1 LAVNRPTPFHVSRG
15 RRAVVVFAS
24 CAAAALAA
32 PRGARAQSSPD
43 APRTAADSVY
53 ARARRLVV
61 SGNGAAGRLLVDSMI
76 AASTPD
82 TPAYAD
88 ALYWRAALAASTDD
102 AASDYRRLVVE
113 YPTSLH
119 TADALLALARL
130 EVASGDRAAAATHL
144 ERFRLENPKHPEHAS
159 AGLLL
164 AQISFEQNDLARGCA
179 TVQETLRE
187 VPVDQVEMRN
197 QLRYYQPRCTAADAN
212 PASNLPLAPPA
223 KAPSAGAKPPVDS
236 ASAPRPAH
244 TSSAKSPAT
253 SRGRYT
259 LQVAAYASKTD
270 AEALAKRLKARGLEV
285 RVVGGTKLFRVR
297 IGRYTTRAAATA
309 EQAHLK
315 ARKISAFVAEA
326 GPEDP

>member
-1 LAVNRPTPFHVSRG
+1 M
-15 RRAVVVFAS
+15 
-24 CAAAALAA
+24 
-32 PRGARAQSSPD
+32 
-43 APRTAADSVY
+43 PRTAADSVY

-61 SGNGAAGRLLVDSMI
+61 SGNGAAGRLLVDSMV

-102 AASDYRRLVVE
+102 AASDYRRLIVE

-130 EVASGDRAAAATHL
+130 EVARGDRASAATHL

-179 TVQETLRE
+179 AVQETLRE
-187 VPVDQVEMRN
+187 VPADAVEMRN
-197 QLRYYQPRCTAADAN
+197 QLQYYQPRCSAADAN
-212 PASNLPLAPPA
+212 PASNLPLSPPLKAPPG
-223 KAPSAGAKPPVDS
+223 GAKPPADS
-236 ASAPRPAH
+236 
-244 TSSAKSPAT
+244 SSAAPTARGRSAKTPAP
-253 SRGRYT
+253 RGRYT
-259 LQVAAYASKTD
+259 LQVAAYTSKAD
-270 AEALAKRLKARGLEV
+270 ADALAERLKARGLEV
-285 RVVGGTKLFRVR
+285 RVVGGAKLFRVR
-297 IGRYTTRAAATA
+297 IGRYTTHAAAATA
-309 EQAHLK
+309 QAQLK
-315 ARKISAFVAEA
+315 AKKISAFVAEA

>member
-1 LAVNRPTPFHVSRG
+1 MRFRLFRASRA
-15 RRAVVVFAS
+15 RRAAAIVAL
-24 CAAAALAA
+24 CAAAAFAALAA
-32 PRGARAQSSPD
+32 PRVARAQGEAD
-43 APRTAADSVY
+43 APRTAADSIY

-61 SGNGAAGRLLVDSMI
+61 SGNGAAGRLLVDSMV

-102 AASDYRRLVVE
+102 AASDYRRLIVE

-130 EVASGDRAAAATHL
+130 EVARGDRAAAATHL

-179 TVQETLRE
+179 AVQETLRE
-187 VPVDQVEMRN
+187 VPADAVEMRN
-197 QLRYYQPRCTAADAN
+197 QLQYYQPRCSAADAN
-212 PASNLPLAPPA
+212 PASNLPLSPPVKAPPA
-223 KAPSAGAKPPVDS
+223 GTKAPTDS
-236 ASAPRPAH
+236 ASTAPATRAR
-244 TSSAKSPAT
+244 SAKAPV

-259 LQVAAYASKTD
+259 LQVAAYASKAD
-270 AEALAKRLKARGLEV
+270 ADALAKRLKTRGLEV

-309 EQAHLK
+309 AQAQLK